1 MNQRPHTT
9 TILAITADGKIADYT
24 RSAARFS
31 SATDKA
37 HLESQISLVDGVIF
51 GAGTLRAYGTSL
63 PISNTK
69 LMQLRQ
75 NRGQIPQPI
84 HLVVSASGEIAPGL
98 KFFEQPIPRWL
109 LTTQDNSQLWQNN
122 NLFDRIIVGKTDA
135 NSNFEWSEIFFQ
147 LYDLGLQKL
156 AILGGGELVAS
167 LLAIRAIDEIWLTV
181 CPVIFGG
188 VTAPTPVGGRG
199 WLQSECIKLDL
210 LEVKHIDREVFLHY
224 RVIYLTGTMER

>member
-1 MNQRPHTT
+1 MNRPHTT
-9 TILAITADGKIADYT
+9 TILAITVDGKIADFT
-24 RSAARFS
+24 RTAARFG

-69 LMQLRQ
+69 LRQ
-75 NRGQIPQPI
+75 SRQDRGSIQPI
-84 HLVVSASGEIAPGL
+84 HLVVSASGEIDSGL
-98 KFFEQPIPRWL
+98 KFFQQPIPRWL
-109 LTTQDNSQLWQNN
+109 LTTKDNSQLWQNN
-122 NLFDRIIVGKTDA
+122 NLFDRIIVGKT
-135 NSNFEWSEIFFQ
+135 NSQSSFEWSEILPQ
-147 LYDLGLQKL
+147 LFNLGMQKL

-167 LLAIRAIDEIWLTV
+167 LLAVKAIDEIWLTV

-188 VTAPTPVGGRG
+188 VTAPTPVGGKG
-199 WLQSECIKLDL
+199 WLQSEGIKLDL

-224 RVIYLTGTMER
+224 RVIY